1 MSDRHGLHSVD
12 ESGHPKPLLMLE
24 TRPSLVSSISPG
36 GSLVSFWLVL
46 SYGEHKFERLLPE
59 GFTGWDDASRDLAI
73 AEAGEEL
80 RKQLR
85 PILIAEDRESRL
97 VGP

>member
-1 MSDRHGLHSVD
+1 MTDHHGG
-12 ESGHPKPLLMLE
+12 EKPKITMELE
-24 TRPSLVSSISPG
+24 TRPSLVSGLHPS
-36 GSLVSFWLVL
+36 GSLVSFWLL
-46 SYGEHKFERLLPE
+46 LRYGEHCFERLLPE
-59 GFTGWDDASRDLAI
+59 GFSGWDDASRDLAI

-85 PILIAEDRESRL
+85 PILIAEDRKLHL